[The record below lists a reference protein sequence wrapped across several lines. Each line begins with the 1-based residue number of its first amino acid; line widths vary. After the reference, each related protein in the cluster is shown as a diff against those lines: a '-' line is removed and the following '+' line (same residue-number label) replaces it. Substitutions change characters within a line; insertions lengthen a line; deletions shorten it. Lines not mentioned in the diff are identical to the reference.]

1 MSLRTKTGAVAAL
14 AVAAALAL
22 SACTSTPAPKTE
34 PTDGSSTAPAADAPT
49 IRIGQLNSY
58 TTLTISKD
66 LGLATALPGGSA
78 EIAWSTGFP
87 AFVPAL
93 EAVNA
98 GEIDVSSG
106 GGTNFFTGL
115 AAGGDYL
122 AIGIEN
128 GSAGVSSG
136 IVASEGSGIKT
147 IEDLK
152 GHTIAVNQ
160 GGTGHYLALRALD
173 KAGIDPS
180 EVTLEFLPPADGIAA
195 FQSGAVDAIAIW
207 DQYFATAQLQ
217 PGSVVVATGE
227 DLDSL
232 NIVFHFVTRSF
243 YEEHPEAVAAFIRAL
258 SDVSAQTAANPQLVL
273 DFYKQLGAGDDVL
286 EIIAQWPPYTFQPIG
301 QAQIDLLTQHG
312 EDLLRYGLIT
322 EIPDISDAFV
332 VTE

>member
-1 MSLRTKTGAVAAL
+1 MSLRTKTAAVAAL
-14 AVAAALAL
+14 AAAAALAL
-22 SACTSTPAPKTE
+22 SACTSAPAPTTE
-34 PTDGSSTAPAADAPT
+34 PTSAPAADAPT

-66 LGLATALPGGSA
+66 LGLATALPDGAA

-128 GSAGVSSG
+128 GSSGVSSG
-136 IVASEGSGIKT
+136 IVASEASGIKT

-217 PGSVVVATGE
+217 PGAVVVANGE

-243 YEEHPEAVAAFIRAL
+243 YEQHPEAVAAFIRAL
-258 SDVSAQTAANPQLVL
+258 SDVSAQTTANPQLVL
-273 DFYKQLGAGDDVL
+273 DFYAGLGAGEDVL
-286 EIIAQWPPYTFQPIG
+286 EVIAQWPPYQFQPIG
-301 QAQIDLLTQHG
+301 QEQIDLLTQHG
-312 EDLLRYGLIT
+312 KDLLRYGLIT

>member
-1 MSLRTKTGAVAAL
+1 MSLRTKTAAVAAL
-14 AVAAALAL
+14 AAAAALAL
-22 SACTSTPAPKTE
+22 SACTSAPAPTTE
-34 PTDGSSTAPAADAPT
+34 PTSAPAADAPT

-66 LGLATALPGGSA
+66 LGLATALPDGAA

-128 GSAGVSSG
+128 GSSGVSSG
-136 IVASEGSGIKT
+136 IVASEASGIKT

-217 PGSVVVATGE
+217 PGAVVVANGE

-243 YEEHPEAVAAFIRAL
+243 YEQHPEAVAAFIQAL
-258 SDVSAQTAANPQLVL
+258 SDVSAQTTANPQLVL
-273 DFYKQLGAGDDVL
+273 DFYAGLGAGEDVL
-286 EIIAQWPPYTFQPIG
+286 EVIAQWPPYQFQPIG
-301 QAQIDLLTQHG
+301 QEQIDLLTQHG
-312 EDLLRYGLIT
+312 KDLLRYGLIT